1 VVAVKF
7 LCLGGAVVLAVN
19 CYRLHFAVTALA
31 EIATAAVCGNLTE
44 TFSNNIEYNFTYLAA
59 TANAALQG
67 QSPAVL
73 AGMPVGPGVSPQPG
87 FFGRGGVW
95 LPVVIQLP
103 TGQAKSI

>member
-1 VVAVKF
+1 LF
-7 LCLGGAVVLAVN
+7 
-19 CYRLHFAVTALA
+19 
-31 EIATAAVCGNLTE
+31 TE
-44 TFSNNIEYNFTYLAA
+44 TYIHNADNNIKYYFIYSAA

-67 QSPAVL
+67 QSPTVL

-87 FFGRGGVW
+87 FFSRNGVW

>member
-1 VVAVKF
+1 M
-7 LCLGGAVVLAVN
+7 L
-19 CYRLHFAVTALA
+19 
-31 EIATAAVCGNLTE
+31 
-44 TFSNNIEYNFTYLAA
+44 SAA

-87 FFGRGGVW
+87 FFGRGGIW

>member
-1 VVAVKF
+1 
-7 LCLGGAVVLAVN
+7 
-19 CYRLHFAVTALA
+19 VTGFILLLSAQRKLPLMQCVG
-31 EIATAAVCGNLTE
+31 IFTE
-44 TFSNNIEYNFTYLAA
+44 TYSNNTDNNIEYNFTYLAA

>member
-1 VVAVKF
+1 M
-7 LCLGGAVVLAVN
+7 
-19 CYRLHFAVTALA
+19 Y
-31 EIATAAVCGNLTE
+31 
-44 TFSNNIEYNFTYLAA
+44 SAA

-67 QSPAVL
+67 QSPTVL

>member
-1 VVAVKF
+1 MSGFILPLPPHRKLPPLQCVGTF
-7 LCLGGAVVLAVN
+7 
-19 CYRLHFAVTALA
+19 
-31 EIATAAVCGNLTE
+31 TE
-44 TFSNNIEYNFTYLAA
+44 TYSNNPDTNIEYNFMYLAA